1 MHSNRDYIEDIE
13 RKNKLE
19 IIEVEKEFNKNK
31 DKVVDYLFEN
41 VIQVDI
47 IVPEV
52 VKGKFEE
59 KFGIKN

>member
-1 MHSNRDYIEDIE
+1 LHSNRDYIEDIE

>member
-59 KFGIKN
+59 KFGIMH